1 MSKPHSLILKIT
13 VLLISTLT
21 IMAGTPVS
29 PALPKIALVFASE
42 PNAEL
47 LSRLVLTMPALFT
60 VFGAPLAGVIA
71 DRYGRKRLA
80 LASLAL
86 YAVAGTSGFF
96 AETLYQILLGRAL
109 LGLAVGG
116 CTTSAMAL
124 ITDYYQGEERV
135 RLLGIQG
142 ACITGGGVLFIGLGG
157 FLAELGWQ
165 FPFLLYLAGALVLGL
180 AMLVLY
186 EPERPARTLEEEAG
200 NGPPFGFLA
209 VIYGIA
215 LAGNICFFTVPVQM
229 PFYLQGHFGVGTL
242 GTGLI
247 LALAT
252 LCASVTGFQYRR
264 IRSRLSYGGIL
275 ALMFTLMG
283 CGYLVLGFAA
293 ALPVLVAG
301 LCVSGVAAGLLFP
314 CINNWVS
321 DITNRHNRG
330 RAFGVV
336 GTSLYLGQF
345 LAPIVTAPLIAR
357 LPYGPFFAMLGLGL
371 LVMAGAVRL
380 AAGALD
386 RHTRR
391 LAAVGE

>member
-1 MSKPHSLILKIT
+1 VSKPLILKIT

-29 PALPKIALVFASE
+29 PVLPKIAVGFAGE
-42 PNAEL
+42 ANAEL

-60 VFGAPLAGVIA
+60 VFGAPLAGIIA
-71 DRYGRKRLA
+71 DRYGRKPLA

-96 AETLYQILLGRAL
+96 ADTLQQILLGRAL

-124 ITDYYQGEERV
+124 ITDYYQGDERV

-157 FLAELGWQ
+157 FLAELGWR

-180 AMLVLY
+180 AALVLH
-186 EPERPARTLEEEAG
+186 EPERPAQTLEEKAG
-200 NGPPFGFLA
+200 NGLPFGFLA

-215 LAGNICFFTVPVQM
+215 LVGNTCFFTVPVQM
-229 PFYLQGHFGVGTL
+229 PFYLQGDFAVGGI

-252 LCASVTGFQYRR
+252 LFASATGFQYGR
-264 IRSRLSYGGIL
+264 IRHRLSYGGIL
-275 ALMFTLMG
+275 TLMFALMG
-283 CGYLVLGFAA
+283 CSYLVVGFATT
-293 ALPVLVAG
+293 LWVLVAG
-301 LCVSGVAAGLLFP
+301 LCLSGVAAGMLFP
-314 CINNWVS
+314 CVNNWVS
-321 DITNRHNRG
+321 DITSRHNRG

-345 LAPIVTAPLIAR
+345 IAPVVTAPLIAR
-357 LPYGPFFAMLGLGL
+357 FPYGPFFAMLGAFL
-371 LVMAGAVRL
+371 LVMAVTVRL

-391 LAAVGE
+391 LAT